1 MASKCDDFAYNRIIA
16 FKVSESL
23 KVKSQLSN
31 DAFRNLRKWFEMIL
45 NHFEIESSFQKKQL
59 LELFFSGDFQ
69 NLKKMDF
76 FFEKVKKFKTSFL
89 SFSMSF
95 GLMTLIFF
103 SSESWD
109 SILSMVRSLHSADQQ
124 IIAFKAS
131 KCFRKARKKRFC
143 PLVQKSSHLSSRC
156 VQTQFWDRKWN

>member
-1 MASKCDDFAYNRIIA
+1 
-16 FKVSESL
+16 
-23 KVKSQLSN
+23 
-31 DAFRNLRKWFEMIL
+31 MIL

-76 FFEKVKKFKTSFL
+76 LSEKVKKFKASFL

-103 SSESWD
+103 PVKAETPYF
-109 SILSMVRSLHSADQQ
+109 SMVRSLHSTDQQ
-124 IIAFKAS
+124 IVAFKAS
-131 KCFRKARKKRFC
+131 KCFRKVGKNVFVHWFKNRRI
-143 PLVQKSSHLSSRC
+143 
-156 VQTQFWDRKWN
+156 

>member
-1 MASKCDDFAYNRIIA
+1 
-16 FKVSESL
+16 
-23 KVKSQLSN
+23 
-31 DAFRNLRKWFEMIL
+31 MIL

-103 SSESWD
+103 PVKAET
-109 SILSMVRSLHSADQQ
+109 LYFSMVRILHSTDQH
-124 IIAFKAS
+124 IAPFKAS
-131 KCFRKARKKRFC
+131 KCFRKVEKTF
-143 PLVQKSSHLSSRC
+143 LSTGSKIVAFKDERC
-156 VQTQFWDRKWN
+156 NYQSEVWNT

>member
-1 MASKCDDFAYNRIIA
+1 M
-16 FKVSESL
+16 
-23 KVKSQLSN
+23 KSQLSN
-31 DAFRNLRKWFEMIL
+31 DAFRKLRKLFETIL

-103 SSESWD
+103 SSESCD
-109 SILSMVRSLHSADQQ
+109 SIL
-124 IIAFKAS
+124 FNGEK
-131 KCFRKARKKRFC
+131 F
-143 PLVQKSSHLSSRC
+143 
-156 VQTQFWDRKWN
+156 T